1 MMSVPRSQRGGEIV
15 EPLVSTQ
22 WFVRMESLAK
32 NAKAAVESGEVTFVP
47 DRFTKVF
54 HNWMDN
60 IQDWCISRQLWWGHR
75 IPVWYCQD
83 CGEVIVARE
92 TPECCPKCGSAS
104 LEQDPD
110 VLDTWFSSG
119 LWPFSTL
126 GWPEKTPDYEYFY
139 PTSVLET
146 GYDILF
152 FWVARMIMDGVE
164 FTGKA
169 PFHTVY
175 LHGII
180 RDEKGVK
187 MSKTKNNAIDPLEVM
202 DAMGTDALRFTLLVG
217 STPGNDMN
225 ISVKKVEANRNFAN
239 KVWNIGRFVIS
250 AVDRAGEKP
259 IEAPVWTLPDSWIW
273 ARLKQVVNSVNALFE
288 NYQFGEAGKQI
299 YEFFWSE
306 FADWYLEAS
315 KRQLSEGGDR
325 AYFSA
330 YGLAQV
336 LDVMLRLLHPF
347 TPYVTEAL
355 WGYLKQACL
364 DAGLPMKTKEGWE
377 EALILARWPER
388 MEMEGWEDE
397 IIKDFNTT
405 QDLIRAIRNLRSEY
419 KIEPSRKLHAVFVSA
434 EQQILLESQKLV
446 LCDLAGL
453 DADLTEIRVEKPDEQ
468 SGMAG
473 LVVNEI
479 EIFVQLADAKDDA
492 AEEDR
497 LRKELAEL
505 ESQVA
510 RLEGLL
516 ASPFAQKAPDKI
528 VQAEREKLETY
539 KVSVEKLRARL
550 G

>member
-1 MMSVPRSQRGGEIV
+1 
-15 EPLVSTQ
+15 
-22 WFVRMESLAK
+22 
-32 NAKAAVESGEVTFVP
+32 
-47 DRFTKVF
+47 
-54 HNWMDN
+54 
-60 IQDWCISRQLWWGHR
+60 
-75 IPVWYCQD
+75 
-83 CGEVIVARE
+83 
-92 TPECCPKCGSAS
+92 
-104 LEQDPD
+104 
-110 VLDTWFSSG
+110 
-119 LWPFSTL
+119 
-126 GWPEKTPDYEYFY
+126 
-139 PTSVLET
+139 
-146 GYDILF
+146 
-152 FWVARMIMDGVE
+152 
-164 FTGKA
+164 
-169 PFHTVY
+169 
-175 LHGII
+175 
-180 RDEKGVK
+180 
-187 MSKTKNNAIDPLEVM
+187 
-202 DAMGTDALRFTLLVG
+202 
-217 STPGNDMN
+217 
-225 ISVKKVEANRNFAN
+225 
-239 KVWNIGRFVIS
+239 
-250 AVDRAGEKP
+250 
-259 IEAPVWTLPDSWIW
+259 
-273 ARLKQVVNSVNALFE
+273 
-288 NYQFGEAGKQI
+288 
-299 YEFFWSE
+299 
-306 FADWYLEAS
+306 
-315 KRQLSEGGDR
+315 
-325 AYFSA
+325 
-330 YGLAQV
+330 
-336 LDVMLRLLHPF
+336 
-347 TPYVTEAL
+347 
-355 WGYLKQACL
+355 
-364 DAGLPMKTKEGWE
+364 MKTKEGWE

-516 ASPFAQKAPDKI
+516 ASPFAQKAPEKI